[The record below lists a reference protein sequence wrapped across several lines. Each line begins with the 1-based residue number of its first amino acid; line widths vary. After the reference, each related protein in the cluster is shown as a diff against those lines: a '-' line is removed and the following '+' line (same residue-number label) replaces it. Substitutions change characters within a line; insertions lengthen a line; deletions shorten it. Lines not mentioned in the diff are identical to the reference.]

1 MCLFLQVSSILR
13 TILMILQVSIFPE
26 MKIAPLIAHF
36 VVKTLVICIMRNLI
50 WRVFIFHL
58 LMDMCVTFVISL
70 VNLDMLLTVTIQYI
84 IIKIRNKY
92 KKIVLCMFRV
102 QRPMRRIY
110 LNILG
115 KYFSTLE
122 YHFVF
127 PTFKCAF
134 PFINN

>member
-1 MCLFLQVSSILR
+1 
-13 TILMILQVSIFPE
+13 MILQVSIFPE

-92 KKIVLCMFRV
+92 KKLFYVCS
-102 QRPMRRIY
+102 
-110 LNILG
+110 G
-115 KYFSTLE
+115 
-122 YHFVF
+122 
-127 PTFKCAF
+127 
-134 PFINN
+134 